1 MICVFHLLTPLMT
14 TPSTPLQT
22 SNLTLDLFQIGLLGR
37 LSSAAEQPPAIPSNQ
52 PPLTIKS
59 VVDAVRFALVGSPAY
74 HAKQRWDF
82 DPDVSLR
89 RNPEY
94 ERLHGHHSVLLI
106 ERLGLGEDGR
116 QDERRSQQ
124 AVRDIGVPITGRR

>member
-1 MICVFHLLTPLMT
+1 MPI
-14 TPSTPLQT
+14 
-22 SNLTLDLFQIGLLGR
+22 SNLNLDLLQVGVLSR